1 MDKEIEL
8 RKHPRI
14 DVSWPVTVFWE
25 NDKMEGESRNISSE
39 GLFIHCSKPLPLNK
53 VFDISLN
60 PPEHQALGLKG
71 KVIWS
76 DMYGIEGG
84 TKPDVYGLGVCL
96 VDLSEEDKRQIKKIL
111 SNYL

>member
-8 RKHPRI
+8 RKEPRI
-14 DVSWPVTVFWE
+14 EVSWPVAIFWE
-25 NDKMEGESRNISSE
+25 NEKMEGESRNISAE
-39 GLFIHCSKPLPLNK
+39 GLFIRCAKPLPLNR

-84 TKPDVYGLGVCL
+84 EKPDVYGLGVCL
-96 VDLSEEDKRQIKKIL
+96 VELSEADKKNIKEMI
-111 SNYL
+111 SSYL